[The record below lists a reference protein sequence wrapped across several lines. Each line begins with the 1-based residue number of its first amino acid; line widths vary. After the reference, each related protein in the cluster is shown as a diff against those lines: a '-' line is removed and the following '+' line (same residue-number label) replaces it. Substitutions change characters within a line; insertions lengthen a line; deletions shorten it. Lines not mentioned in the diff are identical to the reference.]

1 MSELCYKSIS
11 CDSTEDKKHIDL
23 SSEPLILV
31 CATGLVGSTADDVA
45 KEIAIYKAHK
55 AVPIVVC
62 GVDDHQYGE
71 NPDQIRIPVVHP
83 RLAFILSTMAGHLF
97 GYEAAKAIDAQA
109 DPLREAH
116 AAIEGMAI
124 SLSEGQ
130 SREDLMEDLREN
142 LSRAESRFTHD
153 LRSNA
158 LDGHLEASTASR
170 LAGLFRYALGEVPL
184 ESYQREYGQVG
195 TPGLVLDR
203 LAESLVQ
210 AIEQLTRPIDAIKHQ
225 AKTVTVGISRTDE
238 TLLETRLTKFV
249 LDSGSP
255 RGQLSYRTLRLL
267 SSLDPA
273 VSTLQGFTRYE
284 VQGLDT
290 ENPTI
295 AIVDRGGVSTEIQ
308 SRTEDDPVLRGT
320 KHRVASEREVLVTRG
335 ARDDRTLII
344 IPEVKEAETIGLS
357 LLHVEL
363 VENLD
368 VDGLRGVLGG
378 YHNRYDFIRDAV
390 CETEPE
396 LDETSLSKI
405 RVVDLLVDPVGLIAD
420 RLRSKS

>member
-1 MSELCYKSIS
+1 MKTFQELKV
-11 CDSTEDKKHIDL
+11 DL
-23 SSEPLILV
+23 LMIL
-31 CATGLVGSTADDVA
+31 
-45 KEIAIYKAHK
+45 
-55 AVPIVVC
+55 
-62 GVDDHQYGE
+62 
-71 NPDQIRIPVVHP
+71 
-83 RLAFILSTMAGHLF
+83 
-97 GYEAAKAIDAQA
+97 
-109 DPLREAH
+109 
-116 AAIEGMAI
+116 
-124 SLSEGQ
+124 
-130 SREDLMEDLREN
+130 
-142 LSRAESRFTHD
+142 
-153 LRSNA
+153 
-158 LDGHLEASTASR
+158 
-170 LAGLFRYALGEVPL
+170 
-184 ESYQREYGQVG
+184 YQREYGQVG

-308 SRTEDDPVLRGT
+308 SRAEDDPVLRGT

-335 ARDDRTLII
+335 ARDGRTLII

-368 VDGLRGVLGG
+368 IDGLRGVLGG
-378 YHNRYDFIRDAV
+378 YHNRYDLIRDAV

-396 LDETSLSKI
+396 LDEASLSKI
-405 RVVDLLVDPVGLIAD
+405 RIVDLLVDLLVGLLVGLLVD
-420 RLRSKS
+420 L